1 MRDEIR
7 QTREKEHGARVART
21 LRRARAAADLSL
33 RELAHRA
40 GTSHTTLLAYEQ
52 GKKTPTIATFMR
64 ILDAAGFAVDFE
76 LSRRVRERDGIDRGD
91 ELEQVLD
98 LAAQFPARHR
108 RSISFPRF
116 AKT

>member
-1 MRDEIR
+1 MKDE
-7 QTREKEHGARVART
+7 TRLAREAEDEARVART
-21 LRRARAAADLSL
+21 LRRARVAAGLSL

-52 GKKTPTIATFMR
+52 GKKAPTVGTFMR

-108 RSISFPRF
+108 RRITFPRF
-116 AKT
+116 AKA